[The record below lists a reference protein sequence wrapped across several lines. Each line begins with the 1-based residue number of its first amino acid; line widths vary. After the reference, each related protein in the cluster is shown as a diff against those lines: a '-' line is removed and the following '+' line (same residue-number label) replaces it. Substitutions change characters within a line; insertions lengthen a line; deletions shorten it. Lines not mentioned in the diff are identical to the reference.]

1 MKSDW
6 RSVTDQAGLWAGD
19 QGFQVDVGRNTSLVG
34 GVIAGSGRGGEDGA
48 NRLSTGTLHVADI
61 DNRARYSGHQIGISG
76 GYNIGAATGDA
87 SHPAATGA
95 NVGEQ
100 AEGGARASGPGA
112 PQSKPGLAA
121 NAPAIAAAGGK
132 ADSSTRSAISVGSIT
147 IRDPA
152 GQQALTNTSA
162 DEVIAS
168 LNRETAGALN
178 TLKPIFDKEKIQ
190 AGFDIASEAARQT
203 GQFLTNRAAE
213 AKALKDAM
221 DAAPEGRAKEHLRAR
236 YEDVRKWAPG
246 GGYREALTAVTL
258 AAGGNV
264 TGGAS
269 QFVQAAAVD
278 YLQSLGAARIKEIA
292 PLLGG
297 EGSPGHVALH
307 ALLGCAGAA
316 ATGASCGAGAS
327 GASAAVVIGQL
338 MEHAL
343 GEPTSKLDPA
353 EREARINLV
362 TSLLGGLT
370 AALDPTAVAAVNDAA
385 RLELENNQA
394 VVLPPPAMG
403 PASIGGTLGGVG
415 RRGSNGVSSADENIA
430 RHLTRAWNWLF
441 ETDSGP
447 EEARGPLETPAVP
460 PGGDARVPGYA
471 GDRRETGVRLG
482 MRRTVGVRA
491 RRAMT
496 RRGIRIRAVVLRRCR
511 GRKGPRSS

>member
-297 EGSPGHVALH
+297 EGSRATWPCTHCSA
-307 ALLGCAGAA
+307 ARAPPQPAQAA
-316 ATGASCGAGAS
+316 A
-327 GASAAVVIGQL
+327 
-338 MEHAL
+338 
-343 GEPTSKLDPA
+343 
-353 EREARINLV
+353 
-362 TSLLGGLT
+362 
-370 AALDPTAVAAVNDAA
+370 
-385 RLELENNQA
+385 QA
-394 VVLPPPAMG
+394 PPVRPR
-403 PASIGGTLGGVG
+403 PS
-415 RRGSNGVSSADENIA
+415 SSASSWS
-430 RHLTRAWNWLF
+430 TRLA
-441 ETDSGP
+441 S
-447 EEARGPLETPAVP
+447 
-460 PGGDARVPGYA
+460 
-471 GDRRETGVRLG
+471 
-482 MRRTVGVRA
+482 
-491 RRAMT
+491 RRASSI
-496 RRGIRIRAVVLRRCR
+496 RRSAKRA
-511 GRKGPRSS
+511 STW